1 MFEFSFLS
9 VEVFFAVFW
18 VIFRLIRCIRS
29 GTVDPKREA
38 VLLLM
43 AVNLAVIIRFA
54 FFPMDRLDGQI
65 QPLLFDSSALF
76 PLRVNWVPFIKL
88 LDYDNRRDLL
98 LNLIGNVALFIPTGI
113 ILPILF
119 RKRSSFWRVL
129 ASGVL
134 ISLGIEIL
142 QLPFAV
148 RATDIDDLLM
158 NAMGIAIG
166 YGFYTLINTMCHRRR
181 QLLFQRHPLKK

>member
-113 ILPILF
+113 ILPILL

-166 YGFYTLINTMCHRRR
+166 YGFYTLINMMYHRRR

>member
-65 QPLLFDSSALF
+65 QPLLFDASALF

-166 YGFYTLINTMCHRRR
+166 YGFYTLISTMCHRRR